1 MNVKFDYK
9 VLAFRVFTLVYTA
22 FLVAFCKSYAVNPDL
37 NKAALEGMTTVLPA
51 LFAAFGLDKTVY
63 HYVKNTQSS

>member
-22 FLVAFCKSYAVNPDL
+22 FLVAFCKSYLSTPDL
-37 NKAALEGMTTVLPA
+37 SKAALEGLSAGLPA
-51 LFAAFGLDKTVY
+51 IFAAFGLDQAVY
-63 HYVKNTQSS
+63 HYVKNTKPE